1 MASLWSS
8 LSRAER
14 ADLSKDFNSLDTSL
28 AETAILTRRRCRLA
42 PPPNERPRSLARAC
56 VSGTVIIVKL

>member
-28 AETAILTRRRCRLA
+28 AETAETAILGARLDYMVLLQ
-42 PPPNERPRSLARAC
+42 SMVLARAS
-56 VSGTVIIVKL
+56 VLS

>member
-28 AETAILTRRRCRLA
+28 VVAAEVAI
-42 PPPNERPRSLARAC
+42 
-56 VSGTVIIVKL
+56 IIQTIIYLLYNFMGVY